1 MASVMSAIKNTV
13 PISQFN
19 RGLAGKIFED
29 VKQSG
34 AKVVMKNNVAECVLI
49 SPEEYVRLMDEVN
62 DARLLAVASERM
74 AHFNPATLISEE
86 EMRKL
91 FETETVE
98 SAVVYPCR
106 HLHLAVL
113 GNVDKRKRRIIPVRA
128 VFLPRYG
135 IVYPVCHESVLAE
148 LFICVHRIFRRRY
161 FIKNVFR
168 VCDYYAKNKSAYHG
182 ENENRQHRL
191 YYFTEKFH
199 IYPCLSSP
207 CGEYPAKGV

>member
-1 MASVMSAIKNTV
+1 MSAIKNTV

-86 EMRKL
+86 EMNRRL
-91 FETETVE
+91 GITEDDLTGFDE
-98 SAVVYPCR
+98 
-106 HLHLAVL
+106 
-113 GNVDKRKRRIIPVRA
+113 VDI
-128 VFLPRYG
+128 
-135 IVYPVCHESVLAE
+135 E
-148 LFICVHRIFRRRY
+148 
-161 FIKNVFR
+161 
-168 VCDYYAKNKSAYHG
+168 
-182 ENENRQHRL
+182 
-191 YYFTEKFH
+191 
-199 IYPCLSSP
+199 
-207 CGEYPAKGV
+207 